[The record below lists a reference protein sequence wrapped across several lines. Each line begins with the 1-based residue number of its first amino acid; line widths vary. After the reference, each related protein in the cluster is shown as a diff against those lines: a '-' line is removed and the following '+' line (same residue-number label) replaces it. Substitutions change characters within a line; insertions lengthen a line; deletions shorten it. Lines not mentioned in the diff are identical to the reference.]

1 MPHRFTLSRR
11 TFALLLA
18 AAALPASPLAAPYRK
33 RPAPRRMPAL
43 IKPPRLRRG
52 DTVGLIAP
60 GGYTSEKSIAKAR
73 ANIESLGLKVREGQY
88 LREVNGNY
96 AGTVQQRLSDLHAMF
111 ADPEVT
117 MLWPI
122 RGGSGCISL
131 LKELDY
137 GLIRRHPKILLGYS
151 DITALHLAILKE
163 TGLVTFHGPVAS
175 STLSDYAREHMLAVL
190 ADPQPSYTIPM
201 ALENSRRA
209 VLQPH
214 FAMRTVHGGSAT
226 GLLIGGNLSLVAA
239 LAGTP
244 YAADF
249 RNSILF
255 LEEVN
260 EAPYRIDRWMTQLDL
275 STGFD
280 KAAGVMIGICE
291 DCGPEHEDL
300 SLTLDQTYDIHLRP
314 LSVPAVTGYSIGHI
328 RNQFTIP
335 MGIKATLD
343 AERQTVTL
351 LEAAVS

>member
-1 MPHRFTLSRR
+1 M
-11 TFALLLA
+11 
-18 AAALPASPLAAPYRK
+18 
-33 RPAPRRMPAL
+33 
-43 IKPPRLRRG
+43 
-52 DTVGLIAP
+52 
-60 GGYTSEKSIAKAR
+60 
-73 ANIESLGLKVREGQY
+73 
-88 LREVNGNY
+88 
-96 AGTVQQRLSDLHAMF
+96 
-111 ADPEVT
+111 
-117 MLWPI
+117 
-122 RGGSGCISL
+122 
-131 LKELDY
+131 
-137 GLIRRHPKILLGYS
+137 
-151 DITALHLAILKE
+151 
-163 TGLVTFHGPVAS
+163 TFHGPVAS

-226 GLLIGGNLSLVAA
+226 GPLIGGNLSLVAA

-280 KAAGVMIGICE
+280 KAAAVMIGICE
-291 DCGPEHEDL
+291 DCGPEHEDV